1 VSERDPSPSQLDT
14 PATVDTRVT
23 DTSLLGP
30 VAFPAAGTELGRYVI
45 LETLGSGGMGVVL
58 RAYDPRLER
67 EVALKRLRS
76 DVLEPRAAER
86 MEREARAMAQ
96 LAHPNVVA
104 VYDVERLE
112 TTVLLVMEL
121 VRGRTLG
128 RFIRDERPPWP
139 RILDTFLQ
147 AGRGLA
153 AAHAAGLVHRDF
165 KPPNVLVGDDGRV
178 RVTDFGLAR
187 PVGALGERLSGDD
200 FPSASSQSHSL
211 RVLVTAA
218 GTVMGTPAFMAPEQ
232 HVGEDA
238 DAHADQYA
246 FCVALWEALTGTRPF
261 QGEHREIAAAKL
273 RGPPPWPPKSPVPK
287 RIAEALAR
295 GLASKPSDR
304 WPSMDALLAVL
315 DRAPA
320 RQRRRWIIAGSV
332 GAMAAAIGAAA
343 GWWSRGA
350 SVCDGAQAHLAGI
363 WDDDRRAQ
371 VSEALRATGVDYAEH
386 TLAAITVR
394 LDAYASEWA
403 RMHTEACE
411 ATAVRGEQSAAVL
424 DLRMGCLHRRR
435 HALEAVV
442 DVLAH
447 ADAGVVEQAIPLAAG
462 LPALMACTD
471 VEALRTTM
479 PPPEDPA
486 LAQAVERARRELAR
500 TEALGD
506 VGKHAEALAI
516 LDMIPEPALA
526 HESLRAELELRRG
539 LLQLD
544 VKRYD
549 QAQAT
554 LDSAAQRALRLD
566 HRRVAIQAL
575 SALGFTIGVR
585 RLQRE
590 QGMSLVTIALAMAQ
604 SLGDR
609 GLEALVLADMGSVLE
624 SHALYDQAIE
634 RFEQALAI
642 QRELHGDEHPTVSA
656 TLTNLAIAWEGRGE
670 LEKAFELDAR
680 ALELERAI
688 FGEEHP
694 RVARL
699 LASTGIDLHQQGK
712 YEAAVERLEQALAMQ
727 ERLMVRGHP
736 ETAHTLSSLGLALSS
751 LGRNA
756 EAEARLRAA
765 VELLERQLGSDS
777 IEVIDARDNLAI
789 VVDAQGRHEEALAL
803 HRRVL
808 AGVEA
813 SLGPQHPRTAMAL
826 NNVASV
832 LLLLRRPE
840 EALPAMERAIE
851 LQRAALGPEDHRI
864 ALFEFNTAEAL
875 LGLGR
880 AAEAEARLRKAL
892 PVVEATFGAEHA
904 YVSYGVV
911 GLGRALLARDD
922 REGALPLLERG
933 VELCKAH
940 GVPET
945 HRAEAAFALA
955 RALGDDQRERARS
968 LAEGARTTYERAGPW
983 HARDVEEID
992 AWLSAHP

>member
-1 VSERDPSPSQLDT
+1 VSEPVSSPTLLDT
-14 PATVDTRVT
+14 PATVDAAPVT
-23 DTSLLGP
+23 DTAHHGP
-30 VAFPAAGTELGRYVI
+30 VGFPVAGTELGRYMI

-58 RAYDPRLER
+58 RAYDPRLGR

-86 MEREARAMAQ
+86 MEREAQAMAQ

-128 RFIRDERPPWP
+128 RFLRDEHPPWP
-139 RILDTFLQ
+139 RILDVFIQ

-187 PVGALGERLSGDD
+187 PVGAMGERLSGDD
-200 FPSASSQSHSL
+200 FPSSSSHSL

-218 GTVMGTPAFMAPEQ
+218 GTVMGTPAYMAPEQ

-238 DAHADQYA
+238 DAQADQYA
-246 FCVALWEALTGTRPF
+246 FCVSLWEALTGTRPF
-261 QGEHREIAAAKL
+261 QGEHREIATAKL
-273 RGPPPWPPKSPVPK
+273 HGAPPWPRDSPVPR
-287 RIAEALAR
+287 RISEALAR
-295 GLASKPSDR
+295 GLAPRPADR
-304 WPSMDALLAVL
+304 WPTMEALLAVL
-315 DRAPA
+315 DRDQA
-320 RQRRRWIIAGSV
+320 RQRRGWIIAASV
-332 GAMAAAIGAAA
+332 GAMAVAIGVAA
-343 GWWSRGA
+343 GWWGRGA
-350 SVCDGAQAHLAGI
+350 SVCDGARAHLAGI
-363 WDDDRRAQ
+363 WDDDRHTQ
-371 VSEALRATGVDYAEH
+371 VSDALRATGVDYAEH
-386 TLAAITVR
+386 TLAAVTDR

-411 ATAVRGEQSAAVL
+411 ATTVRGEQSAAVL

-435 HALEAVV
+435 LALEAAV

-447 ADAGVVEQAIPLAAG
+447 ADASVVEQAIPLAAG
-462 LPALMACTD
+462 LPALEACAD
-471 VEALRTTM
+471 VEVLRATV

-486 LAQAVERARRELAR
+486 LAEAVEQARRELAR
-500 TEALGD
+500 AEALGD
-506 VGKHAEALAI
+506 VGKHSEGLAI
-516 LDMIPEPALA
+516 LDTIPEPALTD
-526 HESLRAELELRRG
+526 EWLRGELELRLG

-544 VKRYD
+544 LKRYD

-554 LDSAAQRALRLD
+554 LEAAAHRALRLD
-566 HRRVAIQAL
+566 HRRVAVQAL

-585 RLQRE
+585 YLQRE
-590 QGMSLVTIALAMAQ
+590 RGMSLVEIALAMAE

-609 GLEALVLADMGSVLE
+609 RLEALVLDDMGSVLE
-624 SHALYDQAIE
+624 SHALYDRAIE

-642 QRELHGDEHPTVSA
+642 QRELHGDEHPSVSA
-656 TLTNLAIAWEGRGE
+656 TLTNLAIAFASRGD
-670 LEKAFELDAR
+670 LDQAFALDAR
-680 ALELERAI
+680 ALELERKI

-699 LASTGIDLHQQGK
+699 LASTGIDLHHRGE

-727 ERLMVRGHP
+727 ERLMGRGHP

-751 LGRNA
+751 LGRLA
-756 EAEARLRAA
+756 EAELRLRAA
-765 VELLERQLGSDS
+765 VELLERQLGPES
-777 IEVIDARDNLAI
+777 IEVIDALDNLAI
-789 VVDAQGRHEEALAL
+789 VVDAQGRHAEALAL

-813 SLGPQHPRTAMAL
+813 SLGPEHPRTAMAL

-832 LLLLRRPE
+832 LLMLRRPA
-840 EALPAMERAIE
+840 EALPAIERAIE
-851 LQRAALGPEDHRI
+851 LQRAALGPDDHRI
-864 ALFEFNTAEAL
+864 ALFEFNAADAL
-875 LGLGR
+875 LALDR
-880 AAEAEARLRKAL
+880 PAEAEARLRRAL
-892 PVVEATFGAEHA
+892 PIVEATFGADHA

-911 GLGRALLARDD
+911 GLGRALLAQGD

-933 VELCKAH
+933 VELRKAH
-940 GVPET
+940 GVPELQ
-945 HRAEAAFALA
+945 RAEAAFALA
-955 RALGDDQRERARS
+955 RALGDVQRERARS
-968 LAEGARTTYERAGPW
+968 SAHSARATYERAGPE
-983 HARDVEEID
+983 HERDVADVD
-992 AWLSAHP
+992 AWLAEHR